1 MLSPNCILVSV
12 INILNILLKGITL
25 ISFKVQPAVMENKD
39 KAEQTTLSCRN
50 IENSTWVV
58 VNIEKLYI
66 QVYGVG
72 GGRSTVEFM

>member
-1 MLSPNCILVSV
+1 MLLSPNCILVSV
-12 INILNILLKGITL
+12 INVLNILKGITL

-58 VNIEKLYI
+58 VNIEKLYLR
-66 QVYGVG
+66 VYGVG